1 MKIKICRKKR
11 LSAGW
16 IIVVFLAWL
25 VVNIRVAAGMA
36 TPFERALDGIVGGVV
51 LLVSIFMAV
60 KFFKLPD
67 PPSGDRKQ

>member
-1 MKIKICRKKR
+1 MKTRRKKR
-11 LSAGW
+11 ISAGW
-16 IIVVFLAWL
+16 IIIVFLAWL

-36 TPFERALDGIVGGVV
+36 TLFERALDGIVGGGV

-67 PPSGDRKQ
+67 PPANDRKR

>member
-1 MKIKICRKKR
+1 MKICRKKR

-16 IIVVFLAWL
+16 IIVVFLVWL

-36 TPFERALDGIVGGVV
+36 TPFERALDGIVGGGV

-67 PPSGDRKQ
+67 PPPGDRKQ